1 MKTHADII
9 NILQKQENYLKTEF
23 SIREIGLVSPS
34 VEYKPV
40 SNVRFF
46 VEGVETSKLVQLKAY
61 LETEL
66 GILVELVAKAAA
78 NGSFRYAF
86 TDCKRKHE

>member
-9 NILQKQENYLKTEF
+9 GILQNQESTLKARF
-23 SIREIGLVSPS
+23 SIREIGLISPS
-34 VEYKPV
+34 IEYKPV
-40 SNVRFF
+40 SSVCFF
-46 VEGVETSKLVQLKAY
+46 VEGVEASRLVQLKAY

-86 TDCKRKHE
+86 TDCKRKHA

>member
-9 NILQKQENYLKTEF
+9 DILQEQEDFLKTQF
-23 SIREIGLVSPS
+23 SIREMGLVSPS

-40 SNVRFF
+40 SSVRFF
-46 VEGVETSKLVQLKAY
+46 VEGIETSRLEQLKTY

-86 TDCKRKHE
+86 TDCQRKHG